1 MGFVNV
7 GDPVEYPF
15 LEVPGQGAPWVQPM
29 ILTGEA
35 LARLTSNVH
44 RLKIETPDQYRTI
57 RFDNSDRLRPVAS
70 RHPRGLGE
78 MAAAPA

>member
-1 MGFVNV
+1 V

-15 LEVPGQGAPWVQPM
+15 LEVPGQGAPSVQPM

-57 RFDNSDRLRPVAS
+57 RFDNSNRLRPVTN
-70 RHPRGLGE
+70 RGGVGLGE